1 MKLANDFSYANLF
14 NTSTESHRYARA
26 SQSLVPLLPDDFIDH
41 LIMTLTY
48 HQTLHFFLGF
58 IGEPRGQLKA
68 FENSGEF
75 INVPLTL

>member
-1 MKLANDFSYANLF
+1 MISVTLIQNFDRKRSV
-14 NTSTESHRYARA
+14 RRA
-26 SQSLVPLLPDDFIDH
+26 SQSLVPLWPDDFIDH

>member
-1 MKLANDFSYANLF
+1 MISVTLIQHFDRKRSVREGSSVF
-14 NTSTESHRYARA
+14 
-26 SQSLVPLLPDDFIDH
+26 VPLLPDDFTDH